1 MNSIVQ
7 PQSRYPVLGF
17 PVDLQSN
24 YTKGLLTRFERDL
37 GTHVVTLN
45 AEMVM
50 QAEKNPE
57 LADIIYNAEFVIPD
71 GAGIVLY
78 FKLKGKPVR
87 RCPGIEL
94 AQSLLSEIGTQG
106 RSDSI
111 IFYGGKPGI
120 SQQAA
125 DQFKQQFPSLNIL
138 AYHGYLDELET
149 QKLQHSLQELQPRII
164 LVGLGVPRQEFWIK
178 TYRSLCPNAIWI
190 GVGGSFDIWSG
201 NKKRAP
207 DWFCEH
213 HLEWLYRLYQEP
225 WRWRRMLVLPQFA
238 IKALIS
244 R

>member
-7 PQSRYPVLGF
+7 PESRYPVLGF

-24 YTKGLLTRFERDL
+24 YTEGLFTRFNQDL
-37 GTHVVTLN
+37 ATHVVTLN

-50 QAEKNPE
+50 EAEKNPE

-78 FKLKGKPVR
+78 FKLKGKPIR

-94 AQSLLSEIGTQG
+94 AQSLLNTIGTQG
-106 RSDSI
+106 LSDSI

-149 QKLQHSLQELQPRII
+149 QKLHHSLQELQPRII

-178 TYRSLCPNAIWI
+178 THRFLCPNAIWI

-238 IKALIS
+238 MKALIS